1 MLSKFRPK
9 LVVILIFILFLVIK
23 YYGSAV
29 STSYGGIEE
38 VQEEN
43 DENAGSTLKTY
54 NFLIYSNY
62 FFPLQV

>member
-43 DENAGSTLKTY
+43 DENAGVLTGKDPCPTQY
-54 NFLIYSNY
+54 
-62 FFPLQV
+62 